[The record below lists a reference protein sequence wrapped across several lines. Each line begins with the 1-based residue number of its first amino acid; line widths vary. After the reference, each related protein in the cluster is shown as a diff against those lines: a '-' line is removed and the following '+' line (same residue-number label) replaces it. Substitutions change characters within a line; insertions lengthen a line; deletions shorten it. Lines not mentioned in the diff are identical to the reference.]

1 MKINITI
8 KRRIYWSFAVLVS
21 LFVINGIITFIT
33 LHNNKKSSANLSQ
46 VIDPSLQSLDK
57 FERMMVES
65 KMYTTNWVFLR
76 YKQEDKNSLKKLH
89 NFDYR
94 KLRSR
99 INSYAQFWP
108 NKNWTDSLN
117 KVYAG
122 FDEVLVMEKAI
133 MGSLNGFNDYDDPV
147 TKLEAETKLEEAI
160 LPRTDELINSL
171 SNISSYIQSIRRQE
185 NIKLTRSTKEL
196 RILIILLAFTIIFG
210 GLFLSIYLANVI
222 ISPVNKIRSII
233 NDLGKG
239 IIRRID
245 YQANRD
251 EIGEMV
257 QSVNNLS
264 ENLRGTANFAYEVGI
279 RNFNIP
285 FTPLSDEDTLGK
297 ALISMRDNLKAGEI
311 ELLEM
316 AGYLNKKDRLL
327 QAVGSA
333 VHELISNNDIETA
346 IGKSIKL
353 LGVQM
358 GVDMISTYRNYI
370 DSIDDKTYSSQ
381 LARWNSIT
389 NEVEYHAPEFQQVFV
404 CFTPDIEE
412 TLHRNEVFHCNV
424 AQLKESPKK
433 EWLEN
438 NQVKSVTIIPVFAEG
453 GLWGF
458 ISIHDCKIEREWTQA
473 EFSILKSFS
482 DTLGSAI
489 NRIQMEQQKNNAEA
503 ASIAKSEFM
512 ANMSHELRTPMNGI
526 IGFTDLVLTTNLQ
539 KTQRQYLQNVQKSA
553 YNLLN
558 IINDI
563 LDFSKIEAGKLIID
577 NDNFKLDE
585 LIEETIDILAIKA
598 QEKDLEL
605 ICNID
610 PQIPAQFFGD
620 PVRIR
625 QILVNL
631 IGNAIKFTL
640 KGEVFITVRQ
650 ESAMYEKG
658 DKKFIDL
665 AIAVKDTGIGI
676 AAEKI
681 SSIFESFT
689 QADSST
695 TRKFGGSGLGLTIS
709 KRLAELMNG
718 NLHVESD
725 YGKGSTFTLRLAME
739 IVNQMPA
746 VTFAPKGKLR
756 KVLVIDDNMT
766 NCKLMEDIFGYLN
779 IPCTI
784 CYNGREALQVIEKA
798 VKENKQFDLIITDNQ
813 MPEMDGIT
821 LVQQIKKTTKAA
833 DTIPFTLMLSSLE
846 RTTFQQEAENIG
858 IDKFLS
864 KPVKLGELTNLLTSL
879 FESSYSPEEE
889 PGKITAPEKL
899 YQGAKVLV
907 AEDNPL
913 NMLLI
918 SEVLVKMGVE
928 VIEAENGRE
937 AIDLLQEHDPEII
950 FMDVNMPE
958 IDGYLATQKIR
969 RLPQPYSDVPI
980 IALTADAMKED
991 KELCLK
997 AGMNHFISK
1006 PFRLE
1011 EIQFIMNTY
1020 LKKNMAVKSNKE
1032 IYVKH

>member
-1 MKINITI
+1 MKMNITI
-8 KRRIYWSFAVLVS
+8 KRRIYCSFTVLVS

-33 LHNNKKSSANLSQ
+33 LHNNKRSSANLSQ
-46 VIDPSLQSLDK
+46 VIDPSLQSLDR

-89 NFDYR
+89 NFDYG
-94 KLRSR
+94 KLRAH
-99 INSYAQFWP
+99 INRYARLWP
-108 NKNWTDSLN
+108 NRNWADSLH

-122 FDEVLVMEKAI
+122 FDEVLVMERSI
-133 MGSLNGFNDYDDPV
+133 MDSLNGFDDYDDPV
-147 TKLEAETKLEEAI
+147 TRLQAENKLEEKV

-171 SNISSYIQSIRRQE
+171 NNISAYVQSIRQQE
-185 NIKLTRSTKEL
+185 NTKVTRSTEEL
-196 RILIILLAFTIIFG
+196 RILIIVLAATIVLAGI
-210 GLFLSIYLANVI
+210 FLSVYLANVI
-222 ISPVNKIRSII
+222 ISPVNKIRGII

-245 YQANRD
+245 YRANKD

-257 QSVNNLS
+257 QSVNSLS
-264 ENLRGTANFAYEVGI
+264 EKLRGTANFAYEVGI

-285 FTPLSDEDTLGK
+285 FTPLSNEDTLGK
-297 ALISMRDNLKAGEI
+297 ALISMRDNLKAGET
-311 ELLEM
+311 ELME
-316 AGYLNKKDRLL
+316 KDRLL

-346 IGKSIKL
+346 IGNAIKL

-358 GVDMISTYRNYI
+358 GVDMISTFRNYT
-370 DSIDDKTYSSQ
+370 DSIDEKTYSSQ
-381 LARWNSIT
+381 LVCWNSTT
-389 NEVEYHAPEFQQVFV
+389 NEVVYRAPEFQQVFV
-404 CFTPDIEE
+404 CFTPDIEQ
-412 TLHRNEVFHCNV
+412 TLHRNEIFHSSV
-424 AQLKESPKK
+424 AQLTASHIK

-438 NQVKSVTIIPVFAEG
+438 KQVRSLTIIPVFAEDS
-453 GLWGF
+453 LWGF
-458 ISIHDCKIEREWTQA
+458 ISIHDRKTDREWTPA
-473 EFSILKSFS
+473 EFSILESFS

-489 NRIQMEQQKNNAEA
+489 GRIQMEQQKNNAEA

-526 IGFTDLVLTTNLQ
+526 IGFTDLVLTTNLHN
-539 KTQRQYLQNVQKSA
+539 TQRQYLQNVQKSA
-553 YNLLN
+553 HNLLN

-563 LDFSKIEAGKLIID
+563 LDFSKMEAGKLIID
-577 NDNFKLDE
+577 NVNFRLHE
-585 LIEETIDILAIKA
+585 IIEETVDILSIKA

-631 IGNAIKFTL
+631 IGNAVKFTL

-650 ESAMYEKG
+650 ECAVYEK
-658 DKKFIDL
+658 DNRKFMDI

-681 SSIFESFT
+681 NSIFESFT

-718 NLHVESD
+718 TLLAASE
-725 YGKGSTFTLRLAME
+725 YGEGSTFTLRLAME
-739 IVNQMPA
+739 IASEQPA
-746 VTFAPKGKLR
+746 VTFTPKAVLR
-756 KVLVIDDNMT
+756 NILVVDDNMT
-766 NCKLMEDIFGYLN
+766 NCQLLEDIFGHLN

-784 CYNGREALQVIEKA
+784 CYNGPQALQVIEKA
-798 VKENKQFDLIITDNQ
+798 AKEYKQFDLIITDNQ
-813 MPEMDGIT
+813 MPGMDGIT
-821 LVQQIKKTTKAA
+821 LVQQIKKTTKADA
-833 DTIPFTLMLSSLE
+833 IPFILMLSSLE
-846 RTTFQQEAENIG
+846 RTIFQQEAESMG
-858 IDKFLS
+858 IHKFLS
-864 KPVKLGELTNLLTSL
+864 KPVKPGEIVHLLTSL
-879 FESSYSPEEE
+879 FEKPNAPEAE
-889 PGKITAPEKL
+889 PDNTPPPEKL
-899 YQGAKVLV
+899 FNDVKVLV

-918 SEVLVKMGVE
+918 SEVLVKMGIE
-928 VIEAENGRE
+928 VIEAANGRE
-937 AIDLLQEHDPEII
+937 AIDLLLQHDPALV

-958 IDGYLATQKIR
+958 IDGYIATQKIR
-969 RLPQPYSDVPI
+969 RLPRPYSEVPI

-991 KELCLK
+991 KELCLRS
-997 AGMNHFISK
+997 GMNHFISK

-1011 EIQFIMNTY
+1011 EIEFIMNNY
-1020 LKKNMAVKSNKE
+1020 LKKKIAV
-1032 IYVKH
+1032 

>member
-33 LHNNKKSSANLSQ
+33 LHNNKKSSACLSQ
-46 VIDPSLQSLDK
+46 VIDPSLQSLDD
-57 FERMMVES
+57 FETMMVES

-76 YKQEDKNSLKKLH
+76 YKQKDKNLLKKLH
-89 NFDYR
+89 SVEYA

-99 INSYAQFWP
+99 INNYAQFWP
-108 NKNWTDSLN
+108 NKNWADSLN

-122 FDEVLVMEKAI
+122 FEEVLVTEKAI
-133 MGSLNGFNDYDDPV
+133 MGSLKIFDDYDDAV
-147 TKLEAETKLEEAI
+147 TRFVAETKLEEEI
-160 LPRTDELINSL
+160 LPRTDALINSL
-171 SNISSYIQSIRRQE
+171 HNIGAYVQSIRERE
-185 NIKLTRSTKEL
+185 NINLTRSTKEL
-196 RILIILLAFTIIFG
+196 RILIILLAVTIIFAG
-210 GLFLSIYLANVI
+210 VFLSIYLANMI

-233 NDLGKG
+233 KDLGKG
-239 IIRRID
+239 IICRID
-245 YQANRD
+245 SQTKKN
-251 EIGEMV
+251 EIGDME

-264 ENLRGTANFAYEVGI
+264 DNLQRTANFAYEVGK

-285 FTPLSDEDTLGK
+285 FSPLSDEDTLGK
-297 ALISMRDNLKAGEI
+297 ALISMRDNLKTSEM
-311 ELLEM
+311 ELMEM
-316 AGYLNKKDRLL
+316 TGDLNKKDRLL

-333 VHELISNNDIETA
+333 AHELISNNDIETA
-346 IGKSIKL
+346 IGNAIKL
-353 LGVQM
+353 LGAQM
-358 GVDMISTYRNYI
+358 GVDMISTFRNYT
-370 DSIDDKTYSSQ
+370 DTIDDKTYSSQ
-381 LARWNSIT
+381 LACWNSIT
-389 NEVEYHAPEFQQVFV
+389 NEVEYKAPEFQQVFV
-404 CFTPDIEE
+404 CFTPDIQE
-412 TLHRNEVFHCNV
+412 TLQRNEIFYSNV
-424 AQLKESPKK
+424 THLKESGIK
-433 EWLEN
+433 EWLKN
-438 NQVKSVTIIPVFAEG
+438 NQVRSLTIIPVFAEDR
-453 GLWGF
+453 LWGF
-458 ISIHDCKIEREWTQA
+458 ISIHDCKIEREWTRA
-473 EFSILKSFS
+473 EFSILESFS

-489 NRIQMEQQKNNAEA
+489 DRIHMEQQKNNAEA

-539 KTQRQYLQNVQKSA
+539 KTQRQYLQNVQRSA

-577 NDNFKLDE
+577 NASFRLDE
-585 LIEETIDILAIKA
+585 LVEETIDILSIKA

-605 ICNID
+605 VCNID
-610 PQIPAQFFGD
+610 PRIPSQLFGD
-620 PVRIR
+620 AVRIR

-640 KGEVFITVRQ
+640 KGEVFITVQ
-650 ESAMYEKG
+650 QASSPYEKN
-658 DKKFIDL
+658 DKKFVDL

-681 SSIFESFT
+681 DTIFESFT

-709 KRLAELMNG
+709 KRLAELMDG
-718 NLHVESD
+718 NLQVESD
-725 YGKGSTFTLRLAME
+725 FGKGSTFTLRLAME
-739 IVNQMPA
+739 IVSEQPSIA
-746 VTFAPKGKLR
+746 FISKGVLGN
-756 KVLVIDDNMT
+756 VLVIDDNKT
-766 NCKLMEDIFGYLN
+766 NCKLMEDIFRHLH

-784 CYNGREALQVIEKA
+784 CYNGEEALQIIEKA
-798 VKENKQFDLIITDNQ
+798 AEANSQFDLIITDNQ

-821 LVQQIKKTTKAA
+821 LVQQIKKIMNA
-833 DTIPFTLMLSSLE
+833 DAIPFILMLSSLE
-846 RTTFQQEAENIG
+846 MTTFQQKAENIG
-858 IDKFLS
+858 INKFLS
-864 KPVKLGELTNLLTSL
+864 KPVKLAELTSL
-879 FESSYSPEEE
+879 ISSVFENPRSHELQSDKIE
-889 PGKITAPEKL
+889 PPEKTF
-899 YQGAKVLV
+899 QGTKILV

-913 NMLLI
+913 NMALI
-918 SEVLVKMGVE
+918 SEVLNKMGVK
-928 VIEAENGRE
+928 VVQAVNGRE
-937 AIDLLQEHDPEII
+937 AIELLIQHDPAMV

-958 IDGYLATQKIR
+958 IDGYIATQKIR

-1011 EIQFIMNTY
+1011 EIEFIMNSY
-1020 LKKNMAVKSNKE
+1020 LKNSVA
-1032 IYVKH
+1032 I

>member
-1 MKINITI
+1 
-8 KRRIYWSFAVLVS
+8 
-21 LFVINGIITFIT
+21 
-33 LHNNKKSSANLSQ
+33 
-46 VIDPSLQSLDK
+46 
-57 FERMMVES
+57 
-65 KMYTTNWVFLR
+65 
-76 YKQEDKNSLKKLH
+76 
-89 NFDYR
+89 
-94 KLRSR
+94 
-99 INSYAQFWP
+99 
-108 NKNWTDSLN
+108 
-117 KVYAG
+117 
-122 FDEVLVMEKAI
+122 
-133 MGSLNGFNDYDDPV
+133 
-147 TKLEAETKLEEAI
+147 
-160 LPRTDELINSL
+160 
-171 SNISSYIQSIRRQE
+171 
-185 NIKLTRSTKEL
+185 
-196 RILIILLAFTIIFG
+196 
-210 GLFLSIYLANVI
+210 VI

-239 IIRRID
+239 VIRRID
-245 YQANRD
+245 YPVHRD
-251 EIGEMV
+251 EIGDMV

-264 ENLRGTANFAYEVGI
+264 ENLRGTANFAYEVGK

-285 FTPLSDEDTLGK
+285 FTPLSNEDTLGK
-297 ALISMRDNLKAGEI
+297 ALISMRDNLKTGEL
-311 ELLEM
+311 ELMEM
-316 AGYLNKKDRLL
+316 AGYLSKKDHLL

-333 VHELISNNDIETA
+333 VHELISNNDLETA
-346 IGKSIKL
+346 IGNAIKL

-358 GVDMISTYRNYI
+358 GFEMISTYRNYT

-381 LARWNSIT
+381 LACWNSIT
-389 NEVEYHAPEFQQVFV
+389 DEVIYQAPEFQQVFV
-404 CFTPDIEE
+404 CFTPDIQE
-412 TLHRNEVFHCNV
+412 TLQRNEIFHSNV
-424 AQLKESPKK
+424 THLQESIIK

-438 NQVKSVTIIPVFAEG
+438 KQIRSLIIIPVFAENR
-453 GLWGF
+453 LWGF
-458 ISIHDCKIEREWTQA
+458 ISIHDCKIEREWTRA
-473 EFSILKSFS
+473 EFSILESFS

-489 NRIQMEQQKNNAEA
+489 DRIHMEQQKNNAEA

-563 LDFSKIEAGKLIID
+563 LDFSKIEAGKLLID
-577 NDNFKLDE
+577 NASFKLDE
-585 LIEETIDILAIKA
+585 LIEETIDILSIKA

-610 PQIPAQFFGD
+610 PQIPSQLFGD

-640 KGEVFITVRQ
+640 KGEVFITVQQ
-650 ESAMYEKG
+650 ESALYEKN
-658 DKKFIDL
+658 DKKFMNL
-665 AIAVKDTGIGI
+665 AIAVHDTGIGI
-676 AAEKI
+676 APEKI
-681 SSIFESFT
+681 NSIFESFT

-718 NLHVESD
+718 NLDVESE

-739 IVNQMPA
+739 IVSEQPA
-746 VTFAPKGKLR
+746 MAFASKGVLNN
-756 KVLVIDDNMT
+756 VLVIDDNMT
-766 NCKLMEDIFGYLN
+766 NCKLMEDIFRHLH
-779 IPCTI
+779 IPCKI
-784 CYNGREALQVIEKA
+784 CYNGPEALQVLEQA
-798 VKENKQFDLIITDNQ
+798 ASANKQFDLIITDNH

-821 LVQQIKKTTKAA
+821 LVQQIKKTMNA
-833 DTIPFTLMLSSLE
+833 DAIPFILMLSSLE

-864 KPVKLGELTNLLTSL
+864 KPVKLGELTNLLQSL
-879 FESSYSPEEE
+879 FENPCPQEA
-889 PGKITAPEKL
+889 PDTITPPEKL
-899 YQGAKVLV
+899 FQGIKILV

-913 NMLLI
+913 NMALI
-918 SEVLVKMGVE
+918 SEVLLKMGVE
-928 VIEAENGRE
+928 VIEAGNGRE
-937 AIDLLQEHDPEII
+937 AINGLLEHDPALV

-958 IDGYLATQKIR
+958 VDGYLATQKIR

-1011 EIQFIMNTY
+1011 EIEFIMNTY
-1020 LKKNMAVKSNKE
+1020 LKKKIA
-1032 IYVKH
+1032 I

>member
-8 KRRIYWSFAVLVS
+8 KKRIYWSFTVLVS

-33 LHNNKKSSANLSQ
+33 LHNNKKSSAYLSQ
-46 VIDPSLQSLDK
+46 VIDPSLQTLDN
-57 FERMMVES
+57 FEKMMVES

-76 YKQEDKNSLKKLH
+76 YKQKDKNSLKKLQS
-89 NFDYR
+89 FDYL

-108 NKNWTDSLN
+108 NTNWADSLN
-117 KVYAG
+117 KVYSG

-133 MGSLNGFNDYDDPV
+133 MASLKMFDDYDDAV
-147 TKLEAETKLEEAI
+147 TKLVAETKLEEAV
-160 LPRTDELINSL
+160 LPRTDALINSL
-171 SNISSYIQSIRRQE
+171 HNISSYIQSIRERE
-185 NIKLTRSTKEL
+185 NSKLTRSTAEL
-196 RILIILLAFTIIFG
+196 RILIILLAVTIVLAGF
-210 GLFLSIYLANVI
+210 FLSLYLANKI

-245 YQANRD
+245 YPVHRD
-251 EIGEMV
+251 EIGDMV

-264 ENLRGTANFAYEVGI
+264 ENLRGTANFAYEVGK

-297 ALISMRDNLKAGEI
+297 ALISMRDNLKTGEM
-311 ELLEM
+311 ELMEM
-316 AGYLNKKDRLL
+316 TGYLNKKDRLL

-346 IGKSIKL
+346 IGNAIKL

-358 GVDMISTYRNYI
+358 GVDMISTYRNYT
-370 DSIDDKTYSSQ
+370 DTIDDKTYSSQ
-381 LARWNSIT
+381 LACWNSTT

-404 CFTPDIEE
+404 CFTPVIKE
-412 TLHRNEVFHCNV
+412 TLQRNEIFHGNV
-424 AQLKESPKK
+424 THLSASPVK
-433 EWLEN
+433 EWLQNKE
-438 NQVKSVTIIPVFAEG
+438 VKSFTLIPVFAAG
-453 GLWGF
+453 RLWGF
-458 ISIHDCKIEREWTQA
+458 ISIKDCKIAREWTRA
-473 EFSILKSFS
+473 EFSILESFS
-482 DTLGSAI
+482 GTLGSAI
-489 NRIQMEQQKNNAEA
+489 DRIHMEQQKNNAEA

-577 NDNFKLDE
+577 NACFRLDE
-585 LIEETIDILAIKA
+585 VIEETVDILSIKA
-598 QEKDLEL
+598 QEKDIEL

-610 PQIPAQFFGD
+610 PQIPTQFLGD
-620 PVRIR
+620 AVRIR

-650 ESAMYEKG
+650 ESALYEKN

-681 SSIFESFT
+681 NSIFESFT

-709 KRLAELMNG
+709 KRLAELMDG
-718 NLHVESD
+718 NLQVESEF
-725 YGKGSTFTLRLAME
+725 GNGSTFTLRLAME
-739 IVNQMPA
+739 IVNEQPA
-746 VTFAPKGKLR
+746 ISFTPKGVLGNI
-756 KVLVIDDNMT
+756 LVIDDNLT
-766 NCKLMEDIFGYLN
+766 NCKLMENIFRHLH
-779 IPCTI
+779 IPCQI
-784 CYNGREALQVIEKA
+784 CYNGPEALELIERSVSA
-798 VKENKQFDLIITDNQ
+798 NKQFDLIITDNH

-821 LVQQIKKTTKAA
+821 LVQEIRKIIKRDET
-833 DTIPFTLMLSSLE
+833 PFILMLSSLE
-846 RTTFQQEAENIG
+846 RTIFQQEAEDIG
-858 IDKFLS
+858 IDKLLS
-864 KPVKLGELTNLLTSL
+864 KPVKLGELNNLLSSL
-879 FESSYSPEEE
+879 FENPYSQAVQPE
-889 PGKITAPEKL
+889 PVTTQEKL
-899 YQGAKVLV
+899 FQGIKILV

-913 NMLLI
+913 NMALI
-918 SEVLVKMGVE
+918 SEVLSKMGVE
-928 VIEAENGRE
+928 VIEAANGRE
-937 AIDLLQEHDPEII
+937 AIDLVIQHDPALV

-969 RLPQPYSDVPI
+969 RLPQPFSDVPI

-1006 PFRLE
+1006 PFRIE
-1011 EIQFIMNTY
+1011 EIQFIMN
-1020 LKKNMAVKSNKE
+1020 N
-1032 IYVKH
+1032 YVKKKMAITK

>member
-8 KRRIYWSFAVLVS
+8 KKRIYWSFAVLVS

-33 LHNNKKSSANLSQ
+33 LHNNKKSSSNLSQ
-46 VIDPSLQSLDK
+46 VIDPSLQSLDN
-57 FERMMVES
+57 FQRMMVES

-76 YKQEDKNSLKKLH
+76 YKQEDKNSLRKLH

-99 INSYAQFWP
+99 INSYAQYWP
-108 NKNWTDSLN
+108 NKNWADSLN

-122 FDEVLVMEKAI
+122 FDEVLDMERSI
-133 MGSLNGFNDYDDPV
+133 MASLKGFDDYDDPV
-147 TKLEAETKLEEAI
+147 TKLEAETKLEEEV
-160 LPRTDELINSL
+160 LPLTDGLINSL
-171 SNISSYIQSIRRQE
+171 NNISSYVQSIRSRE
-185 NIKLTRSTKEL
+185 NIKLTHSTEEL
-196 RILIILLAFTIIFG
+196 RVLIILLAIAIIVAG
-210 GLFLSIYLANVI
+210 ILLSIYLARAI

-239 IIRRID
+239 IIRPID
-245 YQANRD
+245 YQVKRD

-264 ENLRGTANFAYEVGI
+264 ENLRGTANFAYEVGT

-285 FTPLSDEDTLGK
+285 FNPLSEEDTLGK
-297 ALISMRDNLKAGEI
+297 ALISMRDNLKAGEM
-311 ELLEM
+311 ELMEM
-316 AGYLNKKDRLL
+316 AGYLSKKDRLL

-333 VHELISNNDIETA
+333 VHELISNNDFETA
-346 IGKSIKL
+346 IGNAIKL

-358 GVDMISTYRNYI
+358 GVDKISTFRNYV

-381 LARWNSIT
+381 VACWNSVT
-389 NEVEYHAPEFQQVFV
+389 NEVEYRSSEFQKVFV
-404 CFTPDIEE
+404 CFTPDIKQ
-412 TLHRNEVFHCNV
+412 TLHDNEIYYCNV
-424 AQLKESPKK
+424 ADLKESKIK
-433 EWLEN
+433 EWLEKE
-438 NQVKSVTIIPVFAEG
+438 QVKSLTIIPVFADAR
-453 GLWGF
+453 LWGF
-458 ISIHDCKIEREWTQA
+458 ISIHDIKIERKWTRA
-473 EFSILKSFS
+473 EFSILESFS

-489 NRIQMEQQKNNAEA
+489 DRTQMEQQKKDAEA

-539 KTQRQYLQNVQKSA
+539 QTQRQYLQNVQKSA

-577 NDNFKLDE
+577 NANFRLDE
-585 LIEETIDILAIKA
+585 VIEETIDILSIKA
-598 QEKDLEL
+598 QEKNIEL

-610 PQIPAQFFGD
+610 PQIPSQFFSD

-650 ESAMYEKG
+650 ESAVYEK
-658 DKKFIDL
+658 DNKKFIDI
-665 AIAVKDTGIGI
+665 AVAVKDTGIGI
-676 AAEKI
+676 ADEKI
-681 SSIFESFT
+681 NSIFESFT
-689 QADSST
+689 QADTST

-709 KRLAELMNG
+709 KRLAELMDG
-718 NLHVESD
+718 NLQVESE
-725 YGKGSTFTLRLAME
+725 YGRGSTFTLRLAME
-739 IVNQMPA
+739 IVSEQPA
-746 VTFAPKGKLR
+746 VAFTPKGALR
-756 KVLVIDDNMT
+756 KVLVVDDNMT
-766 NCKLMEDIFGYLN
+766 NCKLMEDIFSYLH
-779 IPCTI
+779 IPCNI
-784 CYNGREALQVIEKA
+784 CYSGAEALQFIEKA
-798 VKENKQFDLIITDNQ
+798 ASAGEPFDLIITDNQ

-821 LVQQIKKTTKAA
+821 LVQQIKQTMKVDAT
-833 DTIPFTLMLSSLE
+833 PFILMLSSLE

-864 KPVKLGELTNLLTSL
+864 KPVKLGELSNLLLSL
-879 FESSYSPEEE
+879 FEKSNTQEEQSN
-889 PGKITAPEKL
+889 KKATSDKL
-899 YQGAKVLV
+899 FHGAKVLV

-918 SEVLVKMGVE
+918 SEVLLKMGVQ
-928 VIEAENGRE
+928 VIEAVNGRE
-937 AIDLLQEHDPEII
+937 AIDLLLQHQPAIV

-969 RLPQPYSDVPI
+969 RLPSPHSDVPI

-1011 EIQFIMNTY
+1011 EIEFIMDSY
-1020 LKKNMAVKSNKE
+1020 LKRNVA
-1032 IYVKH
+1032 I

>member
-8 KRRIYWSFAVLVS
+8 KKRIYWSFTVLVS

-33 LHNNKKSSANLSQ
+33 LHNNKRSSANLSQ

-89 NFDYR
+89 NIDYR
-94 KLRSR
+94 KLRTR
-99 INSYAQFWP
+99 INSYAPLWP
-108 NKNWTDSLN
+108 NKNWADSLQ

-122 FDEVLVMEKAI
+122 FDEVLDMERSI
-133 MGSLNGFNDYDDPV
+133 MDSLKGFDDYDDPV
-147 TKLEAETKLEEAI
+147 TRLQAENKLEEKV

-171 SNISSYIQSIRRQE
+171 NNISSYVQSIRRQE
-185 NIKLTRSTKEL
+185 NRKLTRSTEEL
-196 RILIILLAFTIIFG
+196 RILIILLAVTIILA
-210 GLFLSIYLANVI
+210 GLFLSIYLANGI
-222 ISPVNKIRSII
+222 ISPINKIRGIV

-264 ENLRGTANFAYEVGI
+264 ENLRGTANFASEVGI

-285 FTPLSDEDTLGK
+285 FNPLSDEDTLGK
-297 ALISMRDNLKAGEI
+297 ALLSMRDNLKAGEM
-311 ELLEM
+311 ELMEM

-333 VHELISNNDIETA
+333 VHELISNNDLETA
-346 IGKSIKL
+346 IGNAIKL
-353 LGVQM
+353 LGAQM
-358 GVDMISTYRNYI
+358 GVDMISTFHNYT
-370 DSIDDKTYSSQ
+370 DSIDEKTYSSQ
-381 LARWNSIT
+381 LACWNSIT
-389 NEVEYHAPEFQQVFV
+389 NEVEYRAPEFQQVFV
-404 CFTPDIEE
+404 CFTPDIEQ
-412 TLHRNEVFHCNV
+412 TLHRNEIFHSSV
-424 AQLKESPKK
+424 AQLDASRIK
-433 EWLEN
+433 EWLN
-438 NQVKSVTIIPVFAEG
+438 YKQVRSITIIPVFAEDK
-453 GLWGF
+453 LWGF
-458 ISIHDCKIEREWTQA
+458 ISIHDCKIEREWTRA
-473 EFSILKSFS
+473 EFSILESFS

-489 NRIQMEQQKNNAEA
+489 SRIQMEQQKNNAEA

-577 NDNFKLDE
+577 NANFKLDE
-585 LIEETIDILAIKA
+585 IIEETIDILSIKA
-598 QEKDLEL
+598 QEKDIEL

-610 PQIPAQFFGD
+610 PRIPAQFFGD

-640 KGEVFITVRQ
+640 KGEVFVTVRQ
-650 ESAMYEKG
+650 ESAIYEKE
-658 DKKFIDL
+658 DKKFIDI
-665 AIAVKDTGIGI
+665 AVAVKDTGIGI
-676 AAEKI
+676 AADKI

-718 NLHVESD
+718 NLHVESEH
-725 YGKGSTFTLRLAME
+725 GKGSTFTLHLAME
-739 IVNQMPA
+739 IVSEMPA
-746 VTFAPKGKLR
+746 VTFASKGKLR
-756 KVLVIDDNMT
+756 RVLVIDDNIT
-766 NCKLMEDIFGYLN
+766 NCTLMEDIFRYLN

-784 CYNGREALQVIEKA
+784 CYNGVEALQAIERSRE
-798 VKENKQFDLIITDNQ
+798 ENKPFDLIITDNQ

-821 LVQQIKKTTKAA
+821 LVQQIKSTTTDEA
-833 DTIPFTLMLSSLE
+833 IPFILMLSSLE
-846 RTTFQQEAENIG
+846 RTTFQQEAENSG

-879 FESSYSPEEE
+879 FENADAREEE
-889 PGKITAPEKL
+889 ADKLPTAEKL
-899 YQGAKVLV
+899 FQGAKILV

-918 SEVLVKMGVE
+918 SEVLVKMGGE
-928 VIEAENGRE
+928 VIEAVDGKE
-937 AIDLLQEHDPEII
+937 AIDLLLQHCPDIV

-969 RLPQPYSDVPI
+969 RLPHPYSDIPI

-1006 PFRLE
+1006 PFRIE
-1011 EIQFIMNTY
+1011 EIEFIMNSY
-1020 LKKNMAVKSNKE
+1020 LKKNVA
-1032 IYVKH
+1032 I

>member
-1 MKINITI
+1 MNITI
-8 KRRIYWSFAVLVS
+8 KNRIYWSFAILVS
-21 LFVINGIITFIT
+21 LFVINGIITIIT
-33 LHNNKKSSANLSQ
+33 LNNNKRSSANLSQ

-57 FERMMVES
+57 FEKMMIES
-65 KMYTTNWVFLR
+65 KMYSTNWVFLR
-76 YKQEDKNSLKKLH
+76 YRQEDKELLKKFH
-89 NFDYR
+89 NTDYQ

-99 INSYAQFWP
+99 INSYAQYWP
-108 NKNWTDSLN
+108 NKSWTDSLT
-117 KVYAG
+117 KVYTG
-122 FDEVLVMEKAI
+122 FDELLVVEKII
-133 MGSLNGFNDYDDPV
+133 MTSLNGFDDYDDPV
-147 TKLEAETKLEEAI
+147 TKLVAERKVEEEI
-160 LPRTDELINSL
+160 LPRTDALLKSLYNVNS
-171 SNISSYIQSIRRQE
+171 YVQSIRLQE
-185 NIKLTRSTKEL
+185 NIKLRRSTKEL
-196 RILIILLAFTIIFG
+196 RILIIALAFTIIFA
-210 GLFLSIYLANVI
+210 GLFLSIYLAKVI
-222 ISPVNKIRSII
+222 ISPVNRIRSII

-239 IIRRID
+239 IIRQID
-245 YQANRD
+245 YRVKNRD

-264 ENLRGTANFAYEVGI
+264 EKLRGTANFAYEVGA

-285 FTPLSDEDTLGK
+285 FKPLSDEDTLGK
-297 ALISMRDNLKAGEI
+297 ALISMRDNLKTSEM
-311 ELLEM
+311 ELMEM
-316 AGYLNKKDRLL
+316 TGYLNKKDRLL

-333 VHELISNNDIETA
+333 VHELISNNDFETA
-346 IGKSIKL
+346 IGNAIKL

-358 GVDMISTYRNYI
+358 GVDMISIYRNYT

-381 LARWNSIT
+381 LACWNSIT
-389 NEVEYHAPEFQQVFV
+389 NKVEYQAPEFQQVLV
-404 CFTPDIEE
+404 CFSPDIEQ
-412 TLHRNEVFHCNV
+412 TLHRKEIFHCNV
-424 AQLKESPKK
+424 AHLKESRIK

-438 NQVKSVTIIPVFAEG
+438 KQVRSLTVIPVFADG
-453 GLWGF
+453 RLWGF
-458 ISIHDCKIEREWTQA
+458 ISIHDCKIEREWTPA
-473 EFSILKSFS
+473 EFSILESFA

-489 NRIQMEQQKNNAEA
+489 DRIQMEQQKNNAEA
-503 ASIAKSEFM
+503 ASFAKSEFM

-526 IGFTDLVLTTNLQ
+526 IGFTDLLLTTNLQ
-539 KTQRQYLQNVQKSA
+539 KPQRQYLQNVQKSA

-577 NDNFKLDE
+577 NDSFKLDE
-585 LIEETIDILAIKA
+585 LIEETIDILSIKA

-610 PQIPAQFFGD
+610 PLIPSQFFSD

-650 ESAMYEKG
+650 ESSFYEKDG
-658 DKKFIDL
+658 KKFMDI

-676 AAEKI
+676 VPEKI
-681 SSIFESFT
+681 NTIFESFT

-718 NLHVESD
+718 NLQVESE
-725 YGKGSTFTLRLAME
+725 YAKGSTFTLRLAME
-739 IVNQMPA
+739 VVSEQSS
-746 VTFAPKGKLR
+746 VTFASKGVLR
-756 KVLVIDDNMT
+756 NALVIDDNMT
-766 NCKLMEDIFGYLN
+766 NCKLMEDIFRHLH
-779 IPCTI
+779 IPCKI
-784 CYNGREALQVIEKA
+784 CYNGPEALQVIEKT
-798 VKENKQFDLIITDNQ
+798 VEENEQFDLIITDNQ

-821 LVQQIKKTTKAA
+821 LVQQIKKIMKVDAT
-833 DTIPFTLMLSSLE
+833 PFILMLSSLE
-846 RTTFQQEAENIG
+846 RTTIQQEAENIG
-858 IDKFLS
+858 IDRFLS
-864 KPVKLGELTNLLTSL
+864 KPVKLGELINLLSSI
-879 FESSYSPEEE
+879 FENSYSHEEQPDNITK
-889 PGKITAPEKL
+889 PGKL
-899 YQGAKVLV
+899 FQGVKVLV

-918 SEVLVKMGVE
+918 SEVLHKMGVE
-928 VIEAENGRE
+928 VIEAVNGRE
-937 AIDLLQEHDPEII
+937 AIDLLIQHDPAIV

-958 IDGYLATQKIR
+958 IDGYIATQKIR
-969 RLPQPYSDVPI
+969 RLPQPYSGVPI

-1011 EIQFIMNTY
+1011 EIEFIMNNY
-1020 LKKNMAVKSNKE
+1020 LKMNVA
-1032 IYVKH
+1032 I

>member
-1 MKINITI
+1 
-8 KRRIYWSFAVLVS
+8 V
-21 LFVINGIITFIT
+21 
-33 LHNNKKSSANLSQ
+33 
-46 VIDPSLQSLDK
+46 
-57 FERMMVES
+57 
-65 KMYTTNWVFLR
+65 
-76 YKQEDKNSLKKLH
+76 
-89 NFDYR
+89 
-94 KLRSR
+94 
-99 INSYAQFWP
+99 
-108 NKNWTDSLN
+108 
-117 KVYAG
+117 
-122 FDEVLVMEKAI
+122 
-133 MGSLNGFNDYDDPV
+133 
-147 TKLEAETKLEEAI
+147 
-160 LPRTDELINSL
+160 
-171 SNISSYIQSIRRQE
+171 
-185 NIKLTRSTKEL
+185 
-196 RILIILLAFTIIFG
+196 
-210 GLFLSIYLANVI
+210 YLANVI
-222 ISPVNKIRSII
+222 ISPVNKIRAII

-245 YQANRD
+245 YRVNKD

-264 ENLRGTANFAYEVGI
+264 ENLRGTANFAYEVGT

-285 FTPLSDEDTLGK
+285 FNPLSDEDTLGK
-297 ALISMRDNLKAGEI
+297 ALISMRDNLKAGEM

-333 VHELISNNDIETA
+333 VHELISNNDLETA
-346 IGKSIKL
+346 IGNAIKL

-358 GVDMISTYRNYI
+358 GVSMISTYRNYT
-370 DSIDDKTYSSQ
+370 DSIDEKTYSSQ
-381 LARWNSIT
+381 LACWNSVT
-389 NEVEYHAPEFQQVFV
+389 NEVEYRAPEFQQIFV
-404 CFTPDIEE
+404 CFTSDIEQ
-412 TLHRNEVFHCNV
+412 TLHKKEIFHSSV
-424 AQLKESPKK
+424 AQLNESKLK
-433 EWLEN
+433 EWLLN
-438 NQVKSVTIIPVFAEG
+438 KLVRSITIIPVFAEG
-453 GLWGF
+453 RLWGL
-458 ISIHDCKIEREWTQA
+458 ISIQDGKIDREWTRA
-473 EFSILKSFS
+473 EFSILESFS

-489 NRIQMEQQKNNAEA
+489 DRIQIEQQKNNAEA

-539 KTQRQYLQNVQKSA
+539 STQRQYLQNVQKSA

-563 LDFSKIEAGKLIID
+563 LDFSKMEAGKLIID
-577 NDNFKLDE
+577 NVNFKLNE
-585 LIEETIDILAIKA
+585 IIEETIDILSIKA

-610 PQIPAQFFGD
+610 PLIPARFLGD
-620 PVRIR
+620 PVRTR

-640 KGEVFITVRQ
+640 KGEVFVTVRQ
-650 ESAMYEKG
+650 ETSVYEKD
-658 DKKFIDL
+658 DKKFMDI
-665 AIAVKDTGIGI
+665 AISVKDTGIGI

-681 SSIFESFT
+681 NTIFESFT

-718 NLHVESD
+718 TLQAESE
-725 YGKGSTFTLRLAME
+725 YGNGSTFTLRLAME
-739 IVNQMPA
+739 IVSEQPA
-746 VTFAPKGKLR
+746 ITFAAKGVLHR
-756 KVLVIDDNMT
+756 VLVIDDNTT
-766 NCKLMEDIFGYLN
+766 NCKLLEDILGHLN

-784 CYNGREALQVIEKA
+784 CYNGKEALQVIEKA
-798 VKENKQFDLIITDNQ
+798 VKEDKQFDLIITDNQ

-821 LVQQIKKTTKAA
+821 LVQQIKKTTKADA
-833 DTIPFTLMLSSLE
+833 IPFILMLSSLE
-846 RTTFQQEAENIG
+846 RTVFQQEAENIG
-858 IDKFLS
+858 INKFLS
-864 KPVKLGELTNLLTSL
+864 KPVKPGELINVLTSL
-879 FESSYSPEEE
+879 FENPYSTEEE
-889 PGKITAPEKL
+889 AGKIAAPEKL
-899 YQGAKVLV
+899 MYDVKVLV

-928 VIEAENGRE
+928 VIEAGNGRE
-937 AIDLLQEHDPEII
+937 AIDLLLQHDPALV

-958 IDGYLATQKIR
+958 IDGYIATQKIR
-969 RLPQPYSDVPI
+969 RLPLPYSEVPI

-1011 EIQFIMNTY
+1011 EIEFIMNTF
-1020 LKKNMAVKSNKE
+1020 LKKDIAV
-1032 IYVKH
+1032 

>member
-8 KRRIYWSFAVLVS
+8 KRRIYWSFTVLVS

-33 LHNNKKSSANLSQ
+33 LHNNKRSSANLSQ

-57 FERMMVES
+57 FERMLVES

-76 YKQEDKNSLKKLH
+76 YKQEDKNSLINLH
-89 NFDYR
+89 NFDYG
-94 KLRSR
+94 KLRTH
-99 INSYAQFWP
+99 INSYAPFWP
-108 NKNWTDSLN
+108 NKNWADSLN

-122 FDEVLVMEKAI
+122 FDEVLVWERSI
-133 MGSLNGFNDYDDPV
+133 MDSLKGFDNYDDPV
-147 TKLEAETKLEEAI
+147 TRLQAENILEENV
-160 LPRTDELINSL
+160 LPHTDELINSL
-171 SNISSYIQSIRRQE
+171 NNISSYVQSIRRQE
-185 NIKLTRSTKEL
+185 NSQVTRSTEEL
-196 RILIILLAFTIIFG
+196 RILIILLAVTIILAG
-210 GLFLSIYLANVI
+210 IFLSIYLANGI
-222 ISPVNKIRSII
+222 ISPVNKIRGII

-239 IIRRID
+239 IIREID
-245 YQANRD
+245 YRANRD

-264 ENLRGTANFAYEVGI
+264 ENLRGTANFAYEVGT

-285 FTPLSDEDTLGK
+285 FNPLSEEDTLGK
-297 ALISMRDNLKAGEI
+297 ALISMRDNLKAGEM
-311 ELLEM
+311 ELME
-316 AGYLNKKDRLL
+316 KDRLL

-333 VHELISNNDIETA
+333 AHELISNNDIETA
-346 IGKSIKL
+346 IGNAIKL
-353 LGVQM
+353 LGFQM
-358 GVDMISTYRNYI
+358 GVDMISTFHNYTDTI
-370 DSIDDKTYSSQ
+370 DEKTYSSQ
-381 LARWNSIT
+381 LVCWNSLT
-389 NEVEYHAPEFQQVFV
+389 NEVEYRAPEFQQVFV
-404 CFTPDIEE
+404 CFTPDIEQ
-412 TLHRNEVFHCNV
+412 TLNRNEIFHSSV
-424 AQLKESPKK
+424 AQLKESRIK

-438 NQVKSVTIIPVFAEG
+438 KQVRSLTILPVFAED

-458 ISIHDCKIEREWTQA
+458 ISIHDCKTDRKWTRA
-473 EFSILKSFS
+473 EFSILESFS

-526 IGFTDLVLTTNLQ
+526 IGFTDLVLTTHLQ
-539 KTQRQYLQNVQKSA
+539 NTQRQYLQNVQRSA

-563 LDFSKIEAGKLIID
+563 LDFSKIEAGKLLID
-577 NDNFKLDE
+577 NAIFKLDE
-585 LIEETIDILAIKA
+585 IMEETVDILSIKA
-598 QEKDLEL
+598 QEKDIEL

-610 PQIPAQFFGD
+610 PTLPAQFFSD

-650 ESAMYEKG
+650 GSAIYEKEG
-658 DKKFIDL
+658 KKFIDI
-665 AIAVKDTGIGI
+665 AVAVKDTGIGI

-681 SSIFESFT
+681 NSIFESFT

-718 NLHVESD
+718 NLQVESE
-725 YGKGSTFTLRLAME
+725 YGKGSTFTLHLPME
-739 IVNQMPA
+739 IVSEQPA
-746 VTFAPKGKLR
+746 VTFVSKGILR
-756 KVLVIDDNMT
+756 SVLVIDDNIT
-766 NCKLMEDIFGYLN
+766 NCKLMADIFRYLN
-779 IPCTI
+779 IPCKI
-784 CYNGREALQVIEKA
+784 CYNGPEALLAIERSG
-798 VKENKQFDLIITDNQ
+798 KENKQFDLIITDNQ

-821 LVQQIKKTTKAA
+821 LVQQIKKTTKADA
-833 DTIPFTLMLSSLE
+833 IPFILMLSSLE

-864 KPVKLGELTNLLTSL
+864 KPVKLGELTHLLTSL
-879 FESSYSPEEE
+879 FEKSDSREEE
-889 PGKITAPEKL
+889 PDSLPTQEKL
-899 YQGAKVLV
+899 FQGAKILV

-918 SEVLVKMGVE
+918 SEVLIKMGGE
-928 VIEAENGRE
+928 VIEAGDGKE
-937 AIDLLQEHDPEII
+937 AIDLLLQHCPDIV

-958 IDGYLATQKIR
+958 IDGYIATQKIR

-1011 EIQFIMNTY
+1011 EIEFIMNTY
-1020 LKKNMAVKSNKE
+1020 LKKNVSWL
-1032 IYVKH
+1032 H

>member
-8 KRRIYWSFAVLVS
+8 KKRIYWSFTVLVS

-33 LHNNKKSSANLSQ
+33 LHHNKRSSANLSQ

-89 NFDYR
+89 NSDYR
-94 KLRSR
+94 KLRAR
-99 INSYAQFWP
+99 INSYAPLWP
-108 NKNWTDSLN
+108 NKNWADSLQ

-122 FDEVLVMEKAI
+122 FDEVLVLERSI
-133 MGSLNGFNDYDDPV
+133 MDSLKGFDDYDDPV
-147 TKLEAETKLEEAI
+147 TRLQAENKLEEKV

-171 SNISSYIQSIRRQE
+171 NNISSYVQSIRRQE
-185 NIKLTRSTKEL
+185 NSKLTRSTKEL
-196 RILIILLAFTIIFG
+196 RILIILLAVTIIFAG
-210 GLFLSIYLANVI
+210 TFLSVYLANNI
-222 ISPVNKIRSII
+222 IRPINKIRGII

-264 ENLRGTANFAYEVGI
+264 ENLRGTAHFASEVGI

-285 FTPLSDEDTLGK
+285 FNPLSDEDTLGK
-297 ALISMRDNLKAGEI
+297 ALLSMRDNLKTGEMELI
-311 ELLEM
+311 E
-316 AGYLNKKDRLL
+316 KDRLL

-333 VHELISNNDIETA
+333 VHELISNNDLETA
-346 IGKSIKL
+346 IGNAIKL
-353 LGVQM
+353 LGFQM
-358 GVDMISTYRNYI
+358 GVDMISTFHNYT
-370 DSIDDKTYSSQ
+370 DSIDEKTYSSQ
-381 LARWNSIT
+381 LACWNSIT
-389 NEVEYHAPEFQQVFV
+389 NEVEYRAPEFQQVFV
-404 CFTPDIEE
+404 CFTPDIEQ
-412 TLHRNEVFHCNV
+412 TLHRNEIFHNSV
-424 AQLKESPKK
+424 AQLKASRVK
-433 EWLEN
+433 EWLSN
-438 NQVKSVTIIPVFAEG
+438 KQVRSITIIPVFAEDR
-453 GLWGF
+453 LWGF
-458 ISIHDCKIEREWTQA
+458 ISIHDCKIEREWTPA
-473 EFSILKSFS
+473 EFSILESFS

-539 KTQRQYLQNVQKSA
+539 QTQRQYLQNVQKSA

-577 NDNFKLDE
+577 NASFKLDE
-585 LIEETIDILAIKA
+585 IIEETIDILSIKA
-598 QEKDLEL
+598 QEKDIEL

-610 PQIPAQFFGD
+610 PNIPAQFFGD

-640 KGEVFITVRQ
+640 KGEVFVTVRQ
-650 ESAMYEKG
+650 ESAIYEKD
-658 DKKFIDL
+658 DKKFIDVTL
-665 AIAVKDTGIGI
+665 AVKDTGIGI
-676 AAEKI
+676 AADKI

-718 NLHVESD
+718 NLQVESEQ
-725 YGKGSTFTLRLAME
+725 GKGSTFTLHLAME
-739 IVNQMPA
+739 IVSEQPA
-746 VTFAPKGKLR
+746 VTFASKGKLR
-756 KVLVIDDNMT
+756 RVLVIDDNIT
-766 NCKLMEDIFGYLN
+766 NCTLMEDIFRYLN
-779 IPCTI
+779 IPSII
-784 CYNGREALQVIEKA
+784 CYNGAEALKAIETSRE
-798 VKENKQFDLIITDNQ
+798 ENKPFDLIITDNQ

-821 LVQQIKKTTKAA
+821 LVQQIKKTTKDDA
-833 DTIPFTLMLSSLE
+833 IPFILMLSSLE
-846 RTTFQQEAENIG
+846 RTTFQREAENSG
-858 IDKFLS
+858 INKFLS
-864 KPVKLGELTNLLTSL
+864 KPVKLGELTHLLTSL
-879 FESSYSPEEE
+879 FENGDAREEQ
-889 PGKITAPEKL
+889 PDKL
-899 YQGAKVLV
+899 PTPQKSFQGAKILV

-918 SEVLVKMGVE
+918 SEVLVKMGGE
-928 VIEAENGRE
+928 VIEAADGKE
-937 AIDLLQEHDPEII
+937 AIELLLQHCPDIV

-958 IDGYLATQKIR
+958 IDGYIATQKIR
-969 RLPQPYSDVPI
+969 RLPQPYSDIPI

-1011 EIQFIMNTY
+1011 EIEFIMSSY
-1020 LKKNMAVKSNKE
+1020 LKKNIAV
-1032 IYVKH
+1032 

>member
-8 KRRIYWSFAVLVS
+8 KRRIYWSFTVLVS

-33 LHNNKKSSANLSQ
+33 LHNNKKSSAYLSQ
-46 VIDPSLQSLDK
+46 VIDPSLQSLDN
-57 FERMMVES
+57 FEKMMVES

-76 YKQEDKNSLKKLH
+76 YKQKDKNSLKEIH
-89 NFDYR
+89 SFDYVT
-94 KLRSR
+94 LRSR
-99 INSYAQFWP
+99 IDSYAQYWL

-117 KVYAG
+117 NVYAG
-122 FDEVLVMEKAI
+122 FEGVLVKEKAI
-133 MGSLNGFNDYDDPV
+133 MESLKMFDDYDDPV
-147 TKLEAETKLEEAI
+147 TRFVAETKLEEEI
-160 LPRTDELINSL
+160 LPRTDALINSL
-171 SNISSYIQSIRRQE
+171 HNISNYVQSIREQE

-196 RILIILLAFTIIFG
+196 RILIILLAATIIFAG
-210 GLFLSIYLANVI
+210 FFLSIYLANVI

-245 YQANRD
+245 YPVNRD

-264 ENLRGTANFAYEVGI
+264 ENLRDTANFAYEVGK

-285 FTPLSDEDTLGK
+285 FTPLSIEDTLGK
-297 ALISMRDNLKAGEI
+297 ALISMRDNLKASEM
-311 ELLEM
+311 ELM
-316 AGYLNKKDRLL
+316 DMTGYLNKKDRLL

-333 VHELISNNDIETA
+333 VHELISNNDFETA
-346 IGKSIKL
+346 IGNAIKL
-353 LGVQM
+353 LGGQM
-358 GVDMISTYRNYI
+358 GVDMISTFRNYT

-381 LARWNSIT
+381 LACWNSVT
-389 NEVEYHAPEFQQVFV
+389 NEVEYRVPEFQQVVV
-404 CFTPDIEE
+404 CFTPDIKE
-412 TLHRNEVFHCNV
+412 TLQRNEIFHCNV
-424 AQLKESPKK
+424 THLKESLIK

-438 NQVKSVTIIPVFAEG
+438 KQVTSLTIIPVFAENK
-453 GLWGF
+453 LWGF
-458 ISIHDCKIEREWTQA
+458 ISIHDCRIEREWTRA
-473 EFSILKSFS
+473 EFSILESFS

-489 NRIQMEQQKNNAEA
+489 ERIHMEQQKNNAEA

-577 NDNFKLDE
+577 NACFKLDE
-585 LIEETIDILAIKA
+585 LIEETIDILSIKA

-605 ICNID
+605 VCNIA
-610 PQIPAQFFGD
+610 PQIPSQFFGD

-640 KGEVFITVRQ
+640 KGEVSITILQ
-650 ESAMYEKG
+650 ESSPYEKN

-676 AAEKI
+676 ASEKI
-681 SSIFESFT
+681 NAIFESFT

-709 KRLAELMNG
+709 KRLAELMDG
-718 NLHVESD
+718 NLQVESEF
-725 YGKGSTFTLRLAME
+725 GKGSTFTLRLAME
-739 IVNQMPA
+739 IVSEQPSIA
-746 VTFAPKGKLR
+746 FASKGVLGNA
-756 KVLVIDDNMT
+756 LVIDDNMT
-766 NCKLMEDIFGYLN
+766 NCKLMEDIFRYLH

-784 CYNGREALQVIEKA
+784 CYNGPEALQVIEKA
-798 VKENKQFDLIITDNQ
+798 ASANNQFDLIITDNQ

-821 LVQQIKKTTKAA
+821 LVQQIKKITKADA
-833 DTIPFTLMLSSLE
+833 IPFILMLSSLE
-846 RTTFQQEAENIG
+846 MTTFQQKAENIG

-864 KPVKLGELTNLLTSL
+864 KPVKLGELANLISSL
-879 FESSYSPEEE
+879 FENPHSHEVQSD
-889 PGKITAPEKL
+889 KIHAPEKSF
-899 YQGAKVLV
+899 QGTKILV

-913 NMLLI
+913 NMALI
-918 SEVLVKMGVE
+918 SEVLLKMGVK
-928 VIEAENGRE
+928 VIEAVNGRE
-937 AIDLLQEHDPEII
+937 AIELLIQHDPELV

-1011 EIQFIMNTY
+1011 EIEFIMNSY
-1020 LKKNMAVKSNKE
+1020 LKKNMA
-1032 IYVKH
+1032 I